1 MLHRAGETVD
11 YVVTYLEMD
20 ARPAFPRPH
29 LPGGQAAALIAAE
42 APPVWYFLGLYD
54 AVGAAYGL
62 TVRADAPAA
71 AQAFAEALRQPTAQ
85 AVLRRMGFGAP

>member
-11 YVVTYLEMD
+11 YVVTYLEMV
-20 ARPAFPRPH
+20 ARPASPRPH

-54 AVGAAYGL
+54 AVGAA
-62 TVRADAPAA
+62 
-71 AQAFAEALRQPTAQ
+71 
-85 AVLRRMGFGAP
+85 